1 MVNKDKAAL
10 LKQSLSQWER
20 SEKPSNT
27 LLWLWAM
34 LAPDTTVLAFPVM
47 LRILL
52 KH

>member
-10 LKQSLSQWER
+10 LKQPLSQWER

-34 LAPDTTVLAFPVM
+34 LAPDTAVLAFPVM